1 MKKASRILL
10 TIGGVFHIVNSVS
23 FFIAALVFLI
33 ASIVFFATGA
43 NWFGFVYDSVE
54 SEEVMQ
60 IAMTISGAMYI
71 VCALMFV
78 GFGIMSIIAA
88 RLTFN
93 AIENGDKSKY
103 ITVIVLSAILD
114 VIVAIVGSIF
124 GLITLNRENSEKEP
138 EVVE

>member
-10 TIGGVFHIVNSVS
+10 TIGGVFHIVDGVS

-33 ASIVFFATGA
+33 GSIVFFATGA
-43 NWFGFVYDSVE
+43 NWFGFIYDSVDT
-54 SEEVMQ
+54 EETMT
-60 IAMTISGAMYI
+60 IAMTMSAIIYI

-93 AIENGDKSKY
+93 AIENGNKTKY
-103 ITVIVLSAILD
+103 ITVIVLSALLD
-114 VIVAIVGSIF
+114 VVTAIVGSIF
-124 GLITLNRENSEKEP
+124 GLITLNKEKNEKEP